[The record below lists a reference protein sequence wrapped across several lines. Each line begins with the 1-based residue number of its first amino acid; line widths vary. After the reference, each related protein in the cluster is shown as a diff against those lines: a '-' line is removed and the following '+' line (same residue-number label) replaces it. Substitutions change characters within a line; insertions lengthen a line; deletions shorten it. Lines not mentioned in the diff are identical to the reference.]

1 MISLGNLTLP
11 DGKITL
17 GNTSV
22 KEISLGY
29 TKIWPFN
36 QSVAHINPTS
46 LFFVSG
52 ATTGTLYVTDS
63 SNHGWTIQGGAAMAT
78 LSKYVGTGDTTITVS
93 VTQNPG
99 SSQRTA
105 TLTFTDRYNSQTQT
119 VSLTQAA
126 APAPSQVYLE
136 IATGTYN
143 AIYPNTEAI
152 DWTLSWDREQT
163 DIISSNYFPIY
174 YGDNVTWGENDVHEL
189 VSPSEYGSTKTVF
202 YEVVVLDY
210 GGSILYQNQSSAE
223 VWIPSNPGQSVYTI
237 QLPNL

>member
-1 MISLGNLTLP
+1 MISLGNITLP
-11 DGKITL
+11 DGNMTL
-17 GNTSV
+17 GNTPI

-29 TKIWPFN
+29 TKVWPFN

-63 SNHGWTIQGGAAMAT
+63 SNHGWTIQGGATMAT
-78 LSKYVGTGDTTITVS
+78 LSKYVGTGDTSITVT
-93 VTQNPG
+93 VGANPF

-119 VSLTQAA
+119 VALTQAA

-143 AIYPNTEAI
+143 AIYPDTDAI
-152 DWTLSWDREQT
+152 DWTLSWDNAQT
-163 DIISSNYFPIY
+163 DIISSNYFPIA

-189 VSPSEYGSTKTVF
+189 ISTSEYGSYKTVW
-202 YEVVVLDY
+202 YEVVVLDFN
-210 GGSILYQNQSSAE
+210 GNVLYNNKSTAD
-223 VWIPSNPGQSVYTI
+223 VWIPSNPAQSVYTI

>member
-1 MISLGNLTLP
+1 MP

-36 QSVAHINPTS
+36 QTAAYINPTA
-46 LFFVSG
+46 LFFASG
-52 ATTGTLYVTDS
+52 STTGTLYVTDS
-63 SNHGWTIQGGAAMAT
+63 SNHGWTLQGGGSMAT

-93 VTQNPG
+93 VSQNPG

-119 VSLTQAA
+119 VTLTQAA

-143 AIYPNTEAI
+143 AIYPDTGAI
-152 DWTLSWDREQT
+152 DWVIAWDHEMS
-163 DIISSNYFPIY
+163 DIISSNYFPVY
-174 YGDNVTWGENDVHEL
+174 YGDNVTWGENDVHEY

-202 YEVVVLDY
+202 YELAVIDY
-210 GGSILYQNQSSAE
+210 NGQPITTYQSSAD